1 MCVHVCQTWSWLKVT
16 LSDEFT
22 GSTNSSSLLPPKKT
36 KKVHNFLQPRPLYIQ
51 CCIVYHRLTVLDD
64 GDVDWCRASH
74 CVHLSSLHLSISVG
88 SSEAKKSHH
97 YSSYLRSRRDYGENT
112 AGETP
117 FPRVADDAAEALST
131 DCVHPCRATDLSE
144 ESFRWYMSA
153 LTTQRVY
160 SDVLLTCIC
169 SEVYPRKKLV
179 ADGGVLYGHLVS
191 RKTVSRVQE
200 SKRRKGQLRMVPGM
214 YVAMCVYLF
223 NVSHH
228 NMICIVKLW
237 SEKQRVSSKET
248 VESVLRYIWNTLVV
262 ENTVCISGCVCV
274 S

>member
-1 MCVHVCQTWSWLKVT
+1 MVHVC
-16 LSDEFT
+16 
-22 GSTNSSSLLPPKKT
+22 
-36 KKVHNFLQPRPLYIQ
+36 
-51 CCIVYHRLTVLDD
+51 
-64 GDVDWCRASH
+64 
-74 CVHLSSLHLSISVG
+74 
-88 SSEAKKSHH
+88 
-97 YSSYLRSRRDYGENT
+97 
-112 AGETP
+112 
-117 FPRVADDAAEALST
+117 
-131 DCVHPCRATDLSE
+131 
-144 ESFRWYMSA
+144 

-214 YVAMCVYLF
+214 YIAMCVMF
-223 NVSHH
+223 HH
-228 NMICIVKLW
+228 MICIVKLW

-248 VESVLRYIWNTLVV
+248 VESVLRYTCNTLVV
-262 ENTVCISGCVCV
+262 ETTVCISGCGCV